1 MPCVGV
7 SERNIMTGRGL
18 LGWRFKNKTPLWF
31 KVIVTL
37 LMADAVAHFGLLT
50 TVSSWA
56 LSSPDTLHSYR
67 VPFRD
72 GNIYFVQ
79 WWLGKYLDAW
89 WIGPVLLAIL
99 VLLLLRNRDQLE
111 RVF

>member
-1 MPCVGV
+1 
-7 SERNIMTGRGL
+7 MTGRGL
-18 LGWRFKNKTPLWF
+18 FGWRFKNKTPLWF
-31 KVIVTL
+31 TVIVTL
-37 LMADAVAHFGLLT
+37 VMVDAVTHFGLLA

-56 LSSPDTLHSYR
+56 LSAPDDAHSFR

-89 WIGPVLLAIL
+89 WIAPALFVILIVLL
-99 VLLLLRNRDQLE
+99 VRSRDQLE

>member
-1 MPCVGV
+1 
-7 SERNIMTGRGL
+7 MTGRGL
-18 LGWRFKNKTPLWF
+18 FGWRFKNGTPLWF
-31 KVIVTL
+31 KVIVAL
-37 LMADAVAHFGLLT
+37 LMVDAVTHFGLLT

-56 LSSPDTLHSYR
+56 LSAPDDAHSFR

-89 WIGPVLLAIL
+89 WIAPTLFVILIVLLF
-99 VLLLLRNRDQLE
+99 RSRDQLE

>member
-1 MPCVGV
+1 
-7 SERNIMTGRGL
+7 MTGSGL
-18 LGWRFKNKTPLWF
+18 LGWRFKNRTPLWF

-50 TVSSWA
+50 TVSNWA
-56 LSSPDTLHSYR
+56 LSSPDGVHSYR

-72 GNIYFVQ
+72 GNVYFVQ

-99 VLLLLRNRDQLE
+99 VLLLFRNRDQLE

>member
-1 MPCVGV
+1 
-7 SERNIMTGRGL
+7 MTGRGL
-18 LGWRFKNKTPLWF
+18 FGWRFKNKTPLWF

-50 TVSSWA
+50 TVSNWA
-56 LSSPDTLHSYR
+56 LPSPDTLHSYP

-72 GNIYFVQ
+72 GIVCFVQ
-79 WWLGKYLDAW
+79 WWLGKYLDAL
-89 WIGPVLLAIL
+89 WIGPLLLAIL

>member
-1 MPCVGV
+1 MAA
-7 SERNIMTGRGL
+7 TGL

-31 KVIVTL
+31 TALVAL
-37 LMADAVAHFGLLT
+37 LMVDAVAHFGLLM
-50 TVSSWA
+50 TVSTWA
-56 LSSPDTLHSYR
+56 SPSLDADHPYR

-72 GNIYFVQ
+72 GHVYFVQ

-89 WIGPVLLAIL
+89 WIG
-99 VLLLLRNRDQLE
+99 LLLLAVLSFLLIRNRDQLE